1 MRNFIFVA
9 MATLMLASCA
19 KEEIVRKP
27 TTDPDE
33 VPTALTY
40 SSYLDMEV
48 ELSNDTCVSL
58 LEFIQTSKIYGEDSQ
73 GNLTFGISVNPTCE
87 TSISLEKDII
97 EVEEFTIPARV
108 DNQLNVSEVDVDIRN
123 KQKRQNLSAQD
134 AFSDGQKTTVTS
146 EWMWQFIEGQGSSV
160 DAAHVE
166 LVDVSFVSAEME
178 ETEDASL
185 QKVILNYLVSY
196 KRTDDAKT
204 YELNMAPYYYQ
215 KVKASEPETPEVNVP
230 GEPYFIC
237 DTIMSIKNDAQRCK
251 FIVYQITP
259 NSLEPADTVKV
270 AQKTLTVVQMGKPGD
285 NSLDVFQS
293 GATSNVHETSDPS
306 YKDGSSEVFS
316 WRESCVKHHFR
327 AEWNTNGL
335 QGVGHTDDIMIYSST
350 VKVAD
355 SVKGY
360 EFNFVFDGQLEV
372 VKNEVVNENLS
383 RTGYLG
389 TRVLTIAGY
398 CNGQKFAEHTGK
410 VVLTQ
415 HQ

>member
-1 MRNFIFVA
+1 
-9 MATLMLASCA
+9 MATMIFASCA
-19 KEEIVRKP
+19 KEEIVRGYTGGDRPEEIP
-27 TTDPDE
+27 TS
-33 VPTALTY
+33 LKY
-40 SSYLDMEV
+40 SSFLDMDMSV
-48 ELSNDTCVSL
+48 NNDTCVSL
-58 LEFIQTSKIYGEDSQ
+58 LAFSQTSKVYGENAE
-73 GNLTFGISVNPTCE
+73 GELALAISLNPTASAKI
-87 TSISLEKDII
+87 TLEKEVI

-108 DNQLNVSEVDVDIRN
+108 DNQLNVSEVDVDTAK
-123 KQKRQNLSAQD
+123 KQKNQNLNAQD
-134 AFSDGQKTTVTS
+134 AFSDGQLSNITS
-146 EWMWQFIEGQGSSV
+146 EWMWQYIEGQGSSI

-166 LVDVSFVSAEME
+166 LTDVSFVSAKME
-178 ETEDASL
+178 ETEDENIK
-185 QKVILNYLVSY
+185 KVILNYTISY
-196 KRTDDAKT
+196 KRTDDTKNF
-204 YELNMAPYYYQ
+204 EVSMSPYYFQ
-215 KVKASEPETPEVNVP
+215 KVKATEPEKPEVNVP
-230 GEPYFIC
+230 GVPYFIC

-293 GATSNVHETSDPS
+293 STTSNVHETSQAS

-355 SVKGY
+355 PEKGY
-360 EFNFVFDGQLEV
+360 EFNFTFDGQLEV

-389 TRVLTIAGY
+389 TRFLTIAGY